1 MSSIVHEHGRG
12 CWLSWALCWDHSI
25 IYFVLIE
32 MKVRVLGP
40 TAFTLIRFMPLIA
53 FLRESGLMK
62 VLIAFL
68 RENGLMTVLVAFLRE
83 SGLRRGIRFPEMW
96 FYKIY
101 IYMILLS
108 GHGNESEMRWGMVCE
123 TTMCYEMRH
132 VHDWEYGLHCIL
144 HSIMHHIT
152 VYMYTWGRL

>member
-101 IYMILLS
+101 IWYYCLAMAMS
-108 GHGNESEMRWGMVCE
+108 QRWDEVWFVKPRCVMRWD
-123 TTMCYEMRH
+123 MCMI
-132 VHDWEYGLHCIL
+132 GSTGCIAFC
-144 HSIMHHIT
+144 IA
-152 VYMYTWGRL
+152 

>member
-32 MKVRVLGP
+32 MKVRVLGL

-96 FYKIY
+96 FLQNIY
-101 IYMILLS
+101 IYDTIVWPWQWVRD
-108 GHGNESEMRWGMVCE
+108 EMRCGLWNHDVLCDE
-123 TTMCYEMRH
+123 TCAWLGVRIA
-132 VHDWEYGLHCIL
+132 LHFA
-144 HSIMHHIT
+144 
-152 VYMYTWGRL
+152 